1 VKIKNVSPLGALI
14 VPLLG
19 HEVGEGEVIDVSA
32 YEAEQLLAQPRHW
45 ELAETAPEGEDSQ

>member
-1 VKIKNVSPLGALI
+1 MKIKNVSPLGALI

-19 HEVGEGEVIDVSA
+19 HEVGEGEVIDASA

-45 ELAETAPEGEDSQ
+45 ELAETELEGEDSQ